1 MVTNR
6 LIGAYLGLV
15 AVVVAA
21 QFVVFPLYAYDSA
34 GERTSGAVGFWH
46 LLDWFMAIGLVLM
59 LGTTFRRKRSHDGE
73 TSTNIRPW
81 LASRV
86 MFYGTAMLALAFV
99 PNWFEAVWGHNDNW
113 TIWHLID
120 SVLPVMFA
128 AEGHRLWYAAS
139 S

>member
-1 MVTNR
+1 MVMDR

-15 AVVVAA
+15 AGVVAV

-34 GERTSGAVGFWH
+34 GERTSGALGIWH
-46 LLDWFMAIGLVLM
+46 VLDWFMAIGLVLM
-59 LGTTFRRKRSHDGE
+59 LVTTSKRKRSHDGE
-73 TSTNIRPW
+73 TSSNIRPW

-86 MFYGTAMLALAFV
+86 MFYGTAMLTLAFM
-99 PNWFEAVWGHNDNW
+99 PNWFEAAWGYNDNW

-128 AEGHRLWYAAS
+128 VEGHRLWYAAS